1 MEIRFTSAVNTLQVP
16 AIRFHFE
23 ESKNGT
29 EALCCQYSSIHLCAS
44 VYLSKNITVH
54 SVLSNTLRGILPVN
68 SNQNSPL
75 YFRLKRKEPLCRTLA
90 EGWKKGG
97 YIHLYKQMQCA
108 IWSFNICN
116 IRLGCS
122 GYCYYAISHHPE
134 LAIQY
139 RGFTINADQSI
150 ETNFFSSASF
160 LVLKPLFC
168 DFFLVP
174 VQSVQRYCIRHVPLG
189 SFFALQLMHLPPLLL
204 RTIFP

>member
-1 MEIRFTSAVNTLQVP
+1 MHRIYANHINSRSMARVFCDLRSQKTP
-16 AIRFHFE
+16 
-23 ESKNGT
+23 
-29 EALCCQYSSIHLCAS
+29 
-44 VYLSKNITVH
+44 
-54 SVLSNTLRGILPVN
+54 RGILPVN

-97 YIHLYKQMQCA
+97 YIHLYKQMRCA

-160 LVLKPLFC
+160 LV
-168 DFFLVP
+168 
-174 VQSVQRYCIRHVPLG
+174 S
-189 SFFALQLMHLPPLLL
+189 SFGKV
-204 RTIFP
+204 T

>member
-1 MEIRFTSAVNTLQVP
+1 MSRVFCDLRSHKTP
-16 AIRFHFE
+16 
-23 ESKNGT
+23 
-29 EALCCQYSSIHLCAS
+29 
-44 VYLSKNITVH
+44 
-54 SVLSNTLRGILPVN
+54 RGILSVN

-160 LVLKPLFC
+160 LV
-168 DFFLVP
+168 
-174 VQSVQRYCIRHVPLG
+174 S
-189 SFFALQLMHLPPLLL
+189 SFGKV
-204 RTIFP
+204 T

>member
-1 MEIRFTSAVNTLQVP
+1 MAVQKTNEIV
-16 AIRFHFE
+16 
-23 ESKNGT
+23 
-29 EALCCQYSSIHLCAS
+29 
-44 VYLSKNITVH
+44 TVH
-54 SVLSNTLRGILPVN
+54 SVPSNTLCDAQKDEPSCAMHKKQRLLRKLNSRVLCELCSHKTPRGILPVN

-75 YFRLKRKEPLCRTLA
+75 YFRLKRKEPLCRALA

-160 LVLKPLFC
+160 LV
-168 DFFLVP
+168 
-174 VQSVQRYCIRHVPLG
+174 S
-189 SFFALQLMHLPPLLL
+189 SFGKV
-204 RTIFP
+204 T